1 MSKRRNGL
9 LGVGGQRQSI
19 PRNQL
24 RGGRGS
30 TGTSGNDPLAQ
41 KKELLRKMR
50 ERSEDRVNGEDL
62 EERTTGEVSAGAPEG
77 RVTAAEEE

>member
-1 MSKRRNGL
+1 MAKRRNGL

-30 TGTSGNDPLAQ
+30 AGTSGNDPLAQ
-41 KKELLRKMR
+41 KKKLLRKMR
-50 ERSEDRVNGEDL
+50 ERSEDHVTEEAL
-62 EERTTGEVSAGAPEG
+62 EERATGEVSADVPEG
-77 RVTAAEEE
+77 RVTAEEE